1 MDRPMAQGTSSYLD
15 HNATT
20 PVRSEVVD
28 AMVVTLAECGNPSSV
43 HAAGRRARKAMEAAR
58 AALADALGAAPAD
71 IVFTSGGTEA
81 NHLALHGTGRERVL
95 ISAIEHDSVIQA
107 RPGAVIVPVTPSGVI
122 DLAALEQLLEEQ
134 LSSDGPAIVSVM
146 AANNE
151 TGVLQPVGEVVR
163 LARRY
168 GALVHCDAVQ
178 LFGKQQLD
186 RAMLGA
192 DLISLSAHKIGGPQ
206 GVGALVIRSG
216 TTVGAVMQGGG
227 QERGI
232 RPGTENVAGIVGFG
246 VAASLATAELGT
258 FAKLAA
264 WRDELERRLI
274 SVDPAARAF
283 GAEVPR
289 LANTLCV
296 SMPGVKAETQ
306 VMALD
311 LAGVAVSAGSACS
324 SGKVQRSHVLEAM
337 GVDPET
343 AESAIRI
350 SLGRTT
356 IEADLDRLV
365 EAWSALR
372 LRTRQASRPS
382 ARSAA

>member
-15 HNATT
+15 HNATA

-28 AMVVTLAECGNPSSV
+28 AMVATLADCGNPSSV

-58 AALADALGAAPAD
+58 AALAEALGAAPAE

-81 NHLALHGTGRERVL
+81 NHLALHGTGREGVL
-95 ISAIEHDSVIQA
+95 ISAIEHDSVLQA
-107 RPGAVIVPVTPSGVI
+107 RPGAVIVPVTSNGVI
-122 DLAALEQLLEEQ
+122 DLAALERLL
-134 LSSDGPAIVSVM
+134 SDGPAVVSVM

-151 TGVLQPVGEVVR
+151 TGIIQPVGEVVR

-178 LFGKQQLD
+178 LFGKQPFD
-186 RAMLGA
+186 RATLDA

-216 TTVGAVMQGGG
+216 TPFGAVRQGGG
-227 QERGI
+227 QERGV

-246 VAASLATAELGT
+246 VAAGLATAELGT
-258 FAKLAA
+258 FAELAA

-274 SVDPAARAF
+274 SIDPAARAF

-311 LAGVAVSAGSACS
+311 LAGVAVSAGAACS
-324 SGKVQRSHVLEAM
+324 SGKVRRSRVLEAM

-356 IEADLDRLV
+356 IAADLDRLV